1 MYVFKLTQ
9 LTGHCMY
16 CMFSGTCFG
25 VLYSGCTVYI
35 VYTVCQVEG
44 GAVQIQQVV
53 LQLLLL
59 FKIVG

>member
-1 MYVFKLTQ
+1 
-9 LTGHCMY
+9 MY

-35 VYTVCQVEG
+35 KCTVCQVEG
-44 GAVQIQQVV
+44 GAVQIQQLV
-53 LQLLLL
+53 LKLLLLL